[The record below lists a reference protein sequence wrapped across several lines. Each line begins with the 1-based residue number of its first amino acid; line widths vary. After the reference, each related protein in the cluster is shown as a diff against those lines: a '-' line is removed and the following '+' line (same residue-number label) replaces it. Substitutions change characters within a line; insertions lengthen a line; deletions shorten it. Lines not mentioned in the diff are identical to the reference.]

1 MLAGIQSED
10 ELLNIIGQMVEN
22 MLMVL
27 TVELYT
33 LERGA
38 RKRMAGKSELLYRN
52 GLCISLLNKSKK
64 LFIVY

>member
-1 MLAGIQSED
+1 
-10 ELLNIIGQMVEN
+10 

-38 RKRMAGKSELLYRN
+38 RKRMAGKSELLYRI

>member
-1 MLAGIQSED
+1 
-10 ELLNIIGQMVEN
+10 

-27 TVELYT
+27 TLYT

-38 RKRMAGKSELLYRN
+38 RRRTAGKSELLYRI

>member
-1 MLAGIQSED
+1 
-10 ELLNIIGQMVEN
+10 MVEN

-33 LERGA
+33 LERGV
-38 RKRMAGKSELLYRN
+38 RKRMTGKSELLYMIV
-52 GLCISLLNKSKK
+52 LCISLLNKSEK

>member
-1 MLAGIQSED
+1 MLR
-10 ELLNIIGQMVEN
+10 
-22 MLMVL
+22 VL
-27 TVELYT
+27 KVELYT

-52 GLCISLLNKSKK
+52 GLCISLLNKSK